1 MAENKALFTISA
13 EKKSGSEI
21 YDAVNDLFT
30 DLENRQLL
38 GSVEKTKHAMLAK
51 SAKALDEGLEAAKVS
66 VSTANLFTKTLEV
79 LDTLPQAVA
88 QNDAID
94 AWDLEALDATRA
106 AMEAE
111 NADADMVDTDVA
123 GPW

>member
-1 MAENKALFTISA
+1 MNENKALFTMGA

-51 SAKALDEGLEAAKVS
+51 SAKALDEGLAAAKVS

-88 QNDAID
+88 QNDSID

-111 NADADMVDTDVA
+111 NTDADMVDSNIS
-123 GPW
+123 GQW

>member
-1 MAENKALFTISA
+1 MNENKALFTMGA

-38 GSVEKTKHAMLAK
+38 GSVEKAKYAMLAK
-51 SAKALDEGLEAAKVS
+51 SAKALDEGLAAAKVS

-88 QNDAID
+88 QNDSID

-111 NADADMVDTDVA
+111 NTDADMVDSNVA
-123 GPW
+123 GEW